1 MPSLL
6 TGEDRLSVCWRGWR
20 PTTLC
25 QPIGR
30 GMESENNLGQSGDC
44 WLLVDVLLLVVVSE
58 WLGRGGEREERGGEE
73 HKIIASLVRLQ
84 Y

>member
-1 MPSLL
+1 MTDPAGFLYDV
-6 TGEDRLSVCWRGWR
+6 DRCPGTKLSGVEF
-20 PTTLC
+20 L
-25 QPIGR
+25 
-30 GMESENNLGQSGDC
+30 ESENYLGQSGDC
-44 WLLVDVLLLVVVSE
+44 WLLVDVLVLVVVSE